1 MFCAIDFGTSN
12 STVGIW
18 QQGQPRLLEPEAN
31 RKAVPTALFFSFE
44 SPTPLYGNTAI
55 QAYLNEEEGRF
66 MRGLKGVL
74 GTTLFAETTQVKHRR
89 LGFAEIIGS
98 YLNWLTETAEQEQGT
113 RPTQLMLGRPVHFL
127 TDQPE
132 ADAIAESQ
140 LRQVAESLGFT
151 DIAFMPEPLAAAWHY
166 EQSVTREEL
175 ALIIDIGGGTGD
187 FSLIRLSPERRLKA
201 DRTPDILAG
210 HGLRLGGSGIDAAL
224 SLAHAMPLF
233 GYGSKMDRGD
243 LNVPATYYHQ
253 LTTWYRIHTLYQ
265 QRILNELAD
274 VAYHAAEP
282 HKINRLIRLLEERYG
297 HKLSFMVEEA
307 KIRLSNH
314 PETQIDLEWF
324 EKGLSPTLTADA
336 MATSLSQWL
345 ETLHQAINHTLHLGE
360 TKPEHL
366 TSIFVTGGP
375 SAMPLLRAHI
385 QQHFPTSRIIQGDQ
399 LTSVGTGLIHAA
411 HRSFS
416 R

>member
-18 QQGQPRLLEPEAN
+18 QQGAPRLLEPEAN
-31 RKAVPTALFFSFE
+31 RKAVPTALFFPSDA
-44 SPTPLYGNTAI
+44 PTPLFGKAAMH
-55 QAYLNEEEGRF
+55 AYLEEEEGRF

-74 GTTLFAETTQVKHRR
+74 GTNLFTETTLVRGRR

-98 YLNWLTETAEQEQGT
+98 YLGWLTDTAEARLGT

-132 ADAIAESQ
+132 ADAVAESQ
-140 LRQVAESLGFT
+140 LHQVATSLGFT
-151 DIAFMPEPLAAAWHY
+151 DIAFMAEPLAAAWHY
-166 EQSVTREEL
+166 EQSVTQEEP
-175 ALIIDIGGGTGD
+175 ALIIDIGGGAGD
-187 FSLIRLSPERRLKA
+187 VSLLRLGPDRRTAA
-201 DRTPDILAG
+201 DRSADILAG
-210 HGLRLGGSGIDAAL
+210 HGLRLGGSGIDAAI

-253 LTTWYRIHTLYQ
+253 LTTWHRIHTLYQ
-265 QRILNELAD
+265 PRILNELAD
-274 VAYHAAEP
+274 VKYHAAEP
-282 HKINRLIRLLEERYG
+282 HKVARLIQLLEDRYG

-307 KIRLSNH
+307 KIRLSDTA
-314 PETQIDLEWF
+314 ETTIDLEWF
-324 EKGLSPTLTADA
+324 ERGLSPTLTADA
-336 MATSLSQWL
+336 MAASLSEWL
-345 ETLHQAINHTLHLGE
+345 ETLHRAINHTLSLGQV
-360 TKPEHL
+360 TPERL

-385 QQHFPTSRIIQGDQ
+385 QQQFPASRIIQGDQ

-411 HRSFS
+411 RRTFAA
-416 R
+416 